1 MTPKKTIYYDNLL
14 EDEFS
19 GTKIERK
26 PLPENYKYYRK
37 NPFYRAFAWF
47 IYYLIAF
54 PIIYLVVR
62 FYGYRIK
69 GAKKMWKLMHHP
81 IFFYGNHTQILDAVV
96 VQSLVSR
103 GKRSYIVTNQDTSS
117 IKGILWLVKM
127 LGILPTPEN
136 PHESREFV
144 EAIKYHASHKSAI
157 IIFPEA
163 HIWPYYTHIRPF
175 GDDSFIYPAALGAPV
190 VPFCTTY
197 RSRKFFK
204 NKRPL
209 PTVYIGAAIFPDMNK
224 SLPDR
229 KKDLRDRVYDYLRET
244 SSNQENVQYIR
255 YLPRS
260 EEKKDN

>member
-19 GTKIERK
+19 GTKIKRK

-47 IYYLIAF
+47 VYYLIAF

-62 FYGYRIK
+62 FYGYRLK
-69 GAKKMWKLMHHP
+69 GAKKMRKLMHHP

-136 PHESREFV
+136 PNESRKFV

-175 GDDSFIYPAALGAPV
+175 GDESFTYPAAIGAPV

-244 SSNQENVQYIR
+244 SSNQENVPYIR